1 MATRQI
7 KAVLKPYSGLNE
19 QFTQIANTM
28 ILHIKDTYYLKV
40 YLYLCMRYNRDYNYA
55 FPTLNTISSE
65 CAISLRKVK
74 SAIKWLSDEG
84 YILKGKYKGNSS
96 NKNNTY
102 YIRYLYIDKKDI
114 DNEMLS
120 VLPDEEEGLINI
132 EVPDELETSM
142 DM

>member
-1 MATRQI
+1 MYEIQQ
-7 KAVLKPYSGLNE
+7 GL
-19 QFTQIANTM
+19 Q
-28 ILHIKDTYYLKV
+28 
-40 YLYLCMRYNRDYNYA
+40 LC

-120 VLPDEEEGLINI
+120 VLPDEEEVLINI